1 MAVLSVFTVLLPVQ
15 LYKVVLRLTLSKG
28 VLLDDEDK
36 VVIPSKIVTVFSLLT
51 HLFDAPQ
58 NLVHENRLN
67 LNHEHS
73 LVLLL
78 AAVDVKP
85 L

>member
-51 HLFDAPQ
+51 HLFDAP
-58 NLVHENRLN
+58 H
-67 LNHEHS
+67 
-73 LVLLL
+73 
-78 AAVDVKP
+78 KI
-85 L
+85 

>member
-51 HLFDAPQ
+51 HLLDAP
-58 NLVHENRLN
+58 H
-67 LNHEHS
+67 
-73 LVLLL
+73 
-78 AAVDVKP
+78 KI
-85 L
+85 